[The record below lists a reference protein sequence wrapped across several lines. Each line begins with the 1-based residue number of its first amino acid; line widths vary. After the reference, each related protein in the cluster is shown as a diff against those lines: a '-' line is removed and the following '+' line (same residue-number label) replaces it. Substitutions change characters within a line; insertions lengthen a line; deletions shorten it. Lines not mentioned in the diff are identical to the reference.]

1 MFEKNIAC
9 PNCGVSYFSEG
20 VTTTTAVYYP
30 PIWKD
35 GININPD
42 RNVSTTE
49 CQCINCGQKFYVKRC
64 AGEVKVEV

>member
-1 MFEKNIAC
+1 MFENIVC
-9 PNCGVSYFSEG
+9 PNCGVSYFQEG
-20 VTTTTAVYYP
+20 ATMTTAVYYP

-49 CQCINCGQKFYVKRC
+49 CKCINCGQKFYIKRC
-64 AGEVKVEV
+64 ADEVKVEV